1 MEKISPPPPKKEEKK
16 DFSTAILDQ
25 KKAPYRLLAEEGI
38 GTSED
43 NSVIQ
48 LTQKKW
54 MNLKYTKQKQF
65 Y

>member
-1 MEKISPPPPKKEEKK
+1 MKGDKKNNTGDNNNIPQKSDDKK
-16 DFSTAILDQ
+16 DYSTAILDS

-38 GTSED
+38 GASED

-54 MNLKYTKQKQF
+54 MN
-65 Y
+65 